1 MRTKSIADFCKQTE
15 RIRFGYGWK
24 TRREKWD
31 YDRFMAICRKIEEI
45 EHRYIRAIGKH
56 QREAEGITREQ
67 QARDWESI
75 CQMQYPA
82 SVYMAKPQRI

>member
-45 EHRYIRAIGKH
+45 EHRYI
-56 QREAEGITREQ
+56 
-67 QARDWESI
+67 
-75 CQMQYPA
+75 
-82 SVYMAKPQRI
+82 KPSLR